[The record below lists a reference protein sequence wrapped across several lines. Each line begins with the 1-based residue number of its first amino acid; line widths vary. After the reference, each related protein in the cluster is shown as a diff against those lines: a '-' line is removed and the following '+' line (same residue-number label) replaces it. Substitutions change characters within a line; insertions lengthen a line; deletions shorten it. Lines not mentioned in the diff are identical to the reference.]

1 MGANNNIS
9 VALIGIP
16 TIEEKRLNAAF
27 LHSQSRHT
35 AYNATAL
42 NNSPQVLM
50 VNADEPVSL
59 IEWRKYR
66 NTLEAQGIDDPPSIL
81 VSKDREFKTAHYQ
94 VRRPLI
100 ASRAISILDQVTAK
114 EFASKEEVAILEQTS
129 TAISNKE
136 EVAILERTSTSIS
149 LSKSA
154 GLAENNTL
162 QDTNTVNEITAL
174 VIDDSLPVRIQ
185 MDQVLKPLTTRVD
198 FAESGEEA
206 LELINTNEYQI
217 IFLDVVLPGMDGYEI
232 CKVIKQGKAKDTP
245 IIMLTGNSSP
255 ADKIKGKL
263 AGCDTYLIKPVG
275 KTIFKEVVSQ
285 YLNMPVRIRAVS

>member
-1 MGANNNIS
+1 VEANNIS

-16 TIEEKRLNAAF
+16 SIEEKRLDAAF

-35 AYNATAL
+35 AYSATAI
-42 NNSPQVLM
+42 NDSPQILM
-50 VNADEPVSL
+50 VNADEPASL

-66 NTLEAQGIDDPPSIL
+66 NTLEAKNMADPPSVL
-81 VSKDREFKTAHYQ
+81 VSKDREFKTDHYQ

-114 EFASKEEVAILEQTS
+114 EFTVSEEVAILEQTS
-129 TAISNKE
+129 VPVSSEEANVNNQQSDDSKKE
-136 EVAILERTSTSIS
+136 V
-149 LSKSA
+149 
-154 GLAENNTL
+154 
-162 QDTNTVNEITAL
+162 VAL
-174 VIDDSLPVRIQ
+174 VVDDSLPVRIQ
-185 MDQVLKPLTTRVD
+185 MDQALRPFTGRVD

-206 LELINTNEYQI
+206 FELINANEYQI
-217 IFLDVVLPGMDGYEI
+217 IFLDVVLPGMDGYDI
-232 CKVIKQGKAKDTP
+232 CKVIKQGKAKNTP

-275 KTIFKEVVSQ
+275 QAIFKEVVSQ
-285 YLNMPVRIRAVS
+285 YLSTPIRASAM

>member
-1 MGANNNIS
+1 VKANNIT

-16 TIEEKRLNAAF
+16 SIEEKRLDAAF

-35 AYNATAL
+35 AYSATEIS
-42 NNSPQVLM
+42 NSPQILM
-50 VNADEPVSL
+50 VNADEPASL

-66 NTLEAQGIDDPPSIL
+66 NTLEAANKDDPPSVL
-81 VSKDREFKTAHYQ
+81 VSKDREFKTDHYQ

-114 EFASKEEVAILEQTS
+114 EFSVSEEVAILEQTAAPVENQEANTETTNS
-129 TAISNKE
+129 
-136 EVAILERTSTSIS
+136 
-149 LSKSA
+149 SK
-154 GLAENNTL
+154 
-162 QDTNTVNEITAL
+162 EITAL

-185 MDQVLKPLTTRVD
+185 MDQALRPFTKRVD

-206 LELINTNEYQI
+206 FELINANEYQI

-275 KTIFKEVVSQ
+275 KAIFKEVVSQ
-285 YLNMPVRIRAVS
+285 YLSSPINAAM

>member
-1 MGANNNIS
+1 VEANNIT

-16 TIEEKRLNAAF
+16 TIEEKRLDAAF

-35 AYNATAL
+35 AYSATEIS
-42 NNSPQVLM
+42 NSPQILM
-50 VNADEPVSL
+50 VNADEPASL

-66 NTLEAQGIDDPPSIL
+66 NTLEAQEKADPPSVL
-81 VSKDREFKTAHYQ
+81 VSKDREFKTDHYQ

-114 EFASKEEVAILEQTS
+114 EFTVNEEVAILEQT
-129 TAISNKE
+129 AAPASNQDVEDK
-136 EVAILERTSTSIS
+136 
-149 LSKSA
+149 
-154 GLAENNTL
+154 TL
-162 QDTNTVNEITAL
+162 QDGDSVNKIVAL
-174 VIDDSLPVRIQ
+174 VVDDSLPVRIQ
-185 MDQVLKPLTTRVD
+185 MDQALRPFTERVD

-206 LELINTNEYQI
+206 FELINENDYQI
-217 IFLDVVLPGMDGYEI
+217 IFLDVVLPGMDGYDI

-275 KTIFKEVVSQ
+275 QAIFKEVVSQ
-285 YLNMPVRIRAVS
+285 YLSSPIRANAM

>member
-1 MGANNNIS
+1 VEANNIT

-16 TIEEKRLNAAF
+16 TIEEKRLDAAF

-35 AYNATAL
+35 AYSATAI
-42 NNSPQVLM
+42 NDSPQILM
-50 VNADEPVSL
+50 VNADEPASL

-66 NTLEAQGIDDPPSIL
+66 NTLEAQNKADPPSVL
-81 VSKDREFKTAHYQ
+81 VSKDREFKTDHYQ

-100 ASRAISILDQVTAK
+100 ASRAISILDQVTSK
-114 EFASKEEVAILEQTS
+114 EFTVSEEVAILDQTS
-129 TAISNKE
+129 VPVSKE
-136 EVAILERTSTSIS
+136 EISDNQNDDST
-149 LSKSA
+149 K
-154 GLAENNTL
+154 
-162 QDTNTVNEITAL
+162 EIVAL
-174 VIDDSLPVRIQ
+174 VVDDSLPVRIQ
-185 MDQVLKPLTTRVD
+185 MDQALRPFTGRVD

-206 LELINTNEYQI
+206 FELINANDYQI
-217 IFLDVVLPGMDGYEI
+217 IFLDVVLPGMDGYDI

-275 KTIFKEVVSQ
+275 QAIFKEVVSQ
-285 YLNMPVRIRAVS
+285 YLSTPIRASAM